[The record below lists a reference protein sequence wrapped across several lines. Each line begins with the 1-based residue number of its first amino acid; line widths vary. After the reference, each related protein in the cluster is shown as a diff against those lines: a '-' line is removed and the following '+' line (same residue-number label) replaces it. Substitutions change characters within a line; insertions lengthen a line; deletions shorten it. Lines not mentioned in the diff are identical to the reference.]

1 MDTIFRMIFWIKG
14 VWIEKHFLF
23 GAFLGNLLMQQ
34 EAQAFYAKTPLAVL
48 SANQSWMKLCMMFL
62 ECSDHDRI
70 FEVELLEELSIFLP
84 SRIYLANQDIF
95 DAKTIFPSDR
105 EHKKDLKVGG
115 RLHWISNGHCEKQ
128 GRHNMFGHL
137 RFYYPPLQITVRR
150 LCQAHAISKNGSVC
164 ENGSEASIFKYFV
177 S

>member
-1 MDTIFRMIFWIKG
+1 MDTIFQMIFWIKG

-34 EAQAFYAKTPLAVL
+34 EAQAYAKTPLAVL

-105 EHKKDLKVGG
+105 EHKKDLKLLSRWVVDFIEFQTGIVKNKG
-115 RLHWISNGHCEKQ
+115 VTTCLDTSVFIT
-128 GRHNMFGHL
+128 HL
-137 RFYYPPLQITVRR
+137 Y
-150 LCQAHAISKNGSVC
+150 K
-164 ENGSEASIFKYFV
+164 
-177 S
+177 